1 MIWQCWLSR
10 VFSEMKAQSFHPD
23 REVRTGTR
31 SVPGFSECCP
41 TTLHLHTDCRVC
53 QLYFYG
59 PTKPVSSRDNSN
71 GHRAA
76 LNSKS
81 HPLYNR
87 KISAPEERH
96 RHRRPPKQ
104 RLLSTSQLPDHDSRF
119 PESTLA
125 SSQLQ
130 APGTQVTEEDVLSKE
145 QPRPSSSRSP
155 TANPHSR
162 FPVDPSLRPLSADA
176 FEAGRRQEETATKL
190 GERFMAERGQEKVE
204 GRKEIRRSVSFAGHR
219 RTYQY

>member
-1 MIWQCWLSR
+1 MIYNSLFHAPITVE
-10 VFSEMKAQSFHPD
+10 VFA
-23 REVRTGTR
+23 
-31 SVPGFSECCP
+31 
-41 TTLHLHTDCRVC
+41 
-53 QLYFYG
+53 
-59 PTKPVSSRDNSN
+59 
-71 GHRAA
+71 
-76 LNSKS
+76 
-81 HPLYNR
+81 
-87 KISAPEERH
+87 EERH

-162 FPVDPSLRPLSADA
+162 FPVDPR
-176 FEAGRRQEETATKL
+176 
-190 GERFMAERGQEKVE
+190 
-204 GRKEIRRSVSFAGHR
+204 
-219 RTYQY
+219 

>member
-10 VFSEMKAQSFHPD
+10 VFSEMKAQSYHPD
-23 REVRTGTR
+23 REARAGTR
-31 SVPGFSECCP
+31 SVRGFSECCP

-59 PTKPVSSRDNSN
+59 PAKPVSSKDNSN

-81 HPLYNR
+81 HPLYSR

-96 RHRRPPKQ
+96 RHQRPPKQ
-104 RLLSTSQLPDHDSRF
+104 RLFSTSQLPDPGHQF
-119 PESTLA
+119 PEAT
-125 SSQLQ
+125 SSHLLT
-130 APGTQVTEEDVLSKE
+130 PGTQIAQEEVLSKKR
-145 QPRPSSSRSP
+145 PRSRSP
-155 TANPHSR
+155 TAHPL
-162 FPVDPSLRPLSADA
+162 PPAPEDPSLRPLSADA
-176 FEAGRRQEETATKL
+176 YEAGKRQEETVTRL
-190 GERFMAERGQEKVE
+190 EERFMAERRQEKLE